1 MLNHPA
7 LIAAMVDFLV
17 VVSPT
22 VNQNEILKP
31 LSVAG
36 AANSLIWKATFLYSL
51 HIISVL
57 KLQYP
62 TFFLP

>member
-7 LIAAMVDFLV
+7 LMAAMVDFLV

-31 LSVAG
+31 LSLA
-36 AANSLIWKATFLYSL
+36 
-51 HIISVL
+51 VL
-57 KLQYP
+57 QTVLSGRPHFY
-62 TFFLP
+62 TVCT